1 MAKPFVELVI
11 SSPFILF
18 KGFLM
23 GFLAGTRHSALYYF
37 NQRSGIETETL
48 KDYLKNW
55 LGFENSVHLCVEEG
69 LSRDLETAIEQN
81 HEKLGMEVI
90 SKRKIRMAG
99 FDLKAR
105 FFNKEGPE
113 NFRKELALQEEH
125 LSVTITT
132 DVRTTVPAWQDVGV
146 GVLATLP
153 PYQHAIDATITG
165 PLDELL
171 PFRRMLAAETL
182 VDVTEIKLLFEDKQE
197 QA

>member
-23 GFLAGTRHSALYYF
+23 GFLAGSGHNDLYYF

-48 KDYLKNW
+48 KDHLKSW
-55 LGFENSVHLCVEEG
+55 LGFENSVHICLEKG
-69 LSRDLETAIEQN
+69 LSDDLETAIRQN

-90 SKRKIRMAG
+90 SKRKILMAG

-105 FFNKEGPE
+105 FFDDEEPE
-113 NFRKELALQEEH
+113 RFKKELASLEDK
-125 LSVTITT
+125 LSVTITF
-132 DVRTTVPAWQDVGV
+132 DARTSIPAWQDVGV

-153 PYQHAIDATITG
+153 PYQHGIDATITG
-165 PLDELL
+165 PLEKLL
-171 PFRRMLAAETL
+171 PFRQKLEAETL
-182 VDVTEIKLLFEDKQE
+182 VDVTEIKLTFEDK
-197 QA
+197 

>member
-23 GFLAGTRHSALYYF
+23 AFLAGTSRSALYYF

-55 LGFENSVHLCVEEG
+55 LGFENSVHLCVEEE
-69 LSRDLETAIEQN
+69 LSRDLETAIKQN

-90 SKRKIRMAG
+90 SNRKIRMAG

-105 FFNKEGPE
+105 FFNEEGPE
-113 NFRKELALQEEH
+113 NFRKELSSHEEH
-125 LSVTITT
+125 LSIIITS
-132 DVRTTVPAWQDVGV
+132 DGRTTIPAWQDVGV
-146 GVLATLP
+146 GVLVTLP
-153 PYQHAIDATITG
+153 PYQHGIDATITG

-171 PFRRMLAAETL
+171 PFHQALAAETL
-182 VDVTEIKLLFEDKQE
+182 VDVSEIRLLFEDVP
-197 QA
+197 AGH

>member
-23 GFLAGTRHSALYYF
+23 GFLAGTGHNGLYYF

-48 KDYLKNW
+48 KDHLKSW
-55 LGFENSVHLCVEEG
+55 LGFENSVHICLEKG
-69 LSRDLETAIEQN
+69 LSDDLETAIRQN

-90 SKRKIRMAG
+90 SKRKILMAG

-105 FFNKEGPE
+105 FFDDEEPAR
-113 NFRKELALQEEH
+113 FRKELAALKDD
-125 LSVTITT
+125 LSVTITL
-132 DVRTTVPAWQDVGV
+132 DSRTTIPAWQDVGV

-153 PYQHAIDATITG
+153 PYQYGIDATVTG
-165 PLDELL
+165 PLEKLL
-171 PFRRMLAAETL
+171 PFRKKLEAETL
-182 VDVTEIKLLFEDKQE
+182 VDVTEIHLSFEDK
-197 QA
+197 